1 MLLVFLYTNKYLAMR
16 SLFLL
21 FLILSVACY
30 STGQINSYRVVSS
43 KEYADNTKTF
53 YLEFDVSIDASMK
66 EIITQELISNP
77 QINHFSF
84 YNKADLSK
92 CMFTSDMSVD
102 ADMVVQM
109 INDIIENN
117 IDGSRFVN
125 VWTNSTGQELF
136 FQIEGITSDL
146 QRKQIAEVLMKDT
159 HIVNAVLNGFDCK
172 IIVKQE
178 ITPEYVQIILD
189 KFNVVINPASI
200 K

>member
-1 MLLVFLYTNKYLAMR
+1 MR
-16 SLFLL
+16 NLFLL
-21 FLILSVACY
+21 FLTLSIAGY

-53 YLEFDVSIDASMK
+53 YLEFDASIDASMK

-92 CMFTSDMSVD
+92 CMFTSERSVD
-102 ADMVVQM
+102 AEMVVQM
-109 INDIIENN
+109 INDIIDNN
-117 IDGSRFVN
+117 MNSGRFVN

-136 FQIEGITSDL
+136 FQIDGITSDL
-146 QRKQIAEVLMKDT
+146 QRMQIAEVLMKDSQ
-159 HIVNAVLNGFDCK
+159 IENAVVNGFDCK

-189 KFNVVINPASI
+189 KLNVVINPASI